1 VFLVSTVMRSPR
13 SRRTVFQCRF
23 IPKALDIIQPYL
35 SSTLSK
41 IRSTLCLYN
50 TPTAQFST
58 HHCRVWRIPQ

>member
-1 VFLVSTVMRSPR
+1 
-13 SRRTVFQCRF
+13 TVFQCGF
-23 IPKALDIIQPYL
+23 IPTALDIIQPYL